1 MTGSLDLQL
10 HQVAVLWMNQRKGE
24 FHGWFRPCATLNDS
38 EGLLA
43 PEEFSAGELPAE
55 IACVTES
62 LSFGQLRFA
71 SSELLSLEFVLRENH
86 GSAECHNHVIARE
99 YQLNFGENNYI
110 FLQ

>member
-1 MTGSLDLQL
+1 
-10 HQVAVLWMNQRKGE
+10 MNQRKGE
-24 FHGWFRPCATLNDS
+24 FHRRFRPCATLNDS
-38 EGLLA
+38 EGLVA
-43 PEEFSAGELPAE
+43 PEEFSAGDLPAE

-86 GSAECHNHVIARE
+86 VIARE

>member
-1 MTGSLDLQL
+1 
-10 HQVAVLWMNQRKGE
+10 MNQRKGE
-24 FHGWFRPCATLNDS
+24 FHHRFRPCATLNDS
-38 EGLLA
+38 EGLVA
-43 PEEFSAGELPAE
+43 PEEFSAGDLPAE

-71 SSELLSLEFVLRENH
+71 SPELLSLKFVLRENH